1 MKQKRSLAVVLAGV
15 VFMTFLVSA
24 GVLAVC
30 TDHDCI
36 GEGCTKC
43 AQICLAKET
52 IEHIIAA
59 CGGVLCLLPAMCC
72 QPLDLG
78 NYSNPCIRSNT
89 LIKLKVK
96 LSD

>member
-1 MKQKRSLAVVLAGV
+1 MKQKRSLAAVLAGV
-15 VFMTFLVSA
+15 VLMTFLVSA
-24 GVLAVC
+24 GIFALC
-30 TDHDCI
+30 MDHDCI

-43 AQICLAKET
+43 AQICSAKEA
-52 IEHIIAA
+52 IEHIISV
-59 CGGVLCLLPAMCC
+59 CGGVLCLLPAVCC
-72 QPLDLG
+72 LTLDLG